1 MISSKENDLIKLCNK
16 IKQKKY
22 SKEMGLAL
30 VETIKLINQLYLK
43 GKLTH
48 ILVTEDKFDLVCGY
62 KKCNVIPISR
72 EIAEYLA
79 DSVNTD
85 GVFGICK
92 IVANDSANF
101 SRCLVLDRLQDPSNL
116 GAIIRSAYAFGFNTI
131 FAIDS
136 VYPYSF
142 KGIRSSMGYVFDIN
156 YIDLDLGELKE
167 YKEKYNLSLVVADMS
182 GEIIDD
188 FTPHSHNLALVIGN
202 EGRGVSR
209 ELMTISDATVRIPM
223 QNDVESLN
231 ASVSA
236 GIIMFNLR
244 K

>member
-1 MISSKENDLIKLCNK
+1 MISSKDNNLIKLCNK

-22 SKEMGLAL
+22 SRLEKIAL
-30 VETIKLINQLYLK
+30 VETIKLVSQLYLK

-48 ILVTEDKFDLVCGY
+48 ILVTEDKYDLVKNY
-62 KKCNVIPISR
+62 TKCEIVTISSS
-72 EIAEYLA
+72 IASFLSDA
-79 DSVNTD
+79 KTTD
-85 GVFGICK
+85 GVFGICQ
-92 IVANDSANF
+92 ITDNEHGDF
-101 SRCLVLDRLQDPSNL
+101 GRCLVLDRLQDPSNL
-116 GAIIRSAYAFGFNTI
+116 GAIIRSAYAFGFKTI

-136 VYPYSF
+136 VYPYSY
-142 KGIRSSMGYVFDIN
+142 KSIRSSMGYVFDIN
-156 YIDLDLGELKE
+156 YIDTDINGLLE
-167 YKEKYNLSLVVADMS
+167 YKNKYDLSLVIADMS

-188 FTPHSHNLALVIGN
+188 FKPKSSNLALVIGN
-202 EGRGVSR
+202 EGGGVDLRLRNIADSV
-209 ELMTISDATVRIPM
+209 VRIPM

>member
-16 IKQKKY
+16 IKQKKH

-43 GKLTH
+43 NKLTY
-48 ILVTEDKFDLVCGY
+48 ILVVEDKFDLVKDY
-62 KKCNVIPISR
+62 KKCNVVVISR
-72 EIAEYLA
+72 CIAEYLA
-79 DSVNTD
+79 DSVTTD

-92 IVANDSANF
+92 ITPNTTPDF

-116 GAIIRSAYAFGFNTI
+116 GAIIRSAYAFGFSTI

-142 KGIRSSMGYVFDIN
+142 KGIRSSMGYVFDID
-156 YIDLDLGELKE
+156 YIDLDLSELNE
-167 YKEKYNLSLVVADMS
+167 YRQKYNLSLVVADMS

-188 FTPHSHNLALVIGN
+188 FKPQNKNIALVIGN
-202 EGRGVSR
+202 EGRGVCR
-209 ELMTISDATVRIPM
+209 ELMTMADATVRIPM

>member
-1 MISSKENDLIKLCNK
+1 MISSKDNNLIKLCNK

-22 SKEMGLAL
+22 SRLEKLAL
-30 VETIKLINQLYLK
+30 VETIKLVSQLYLK

-48 ILVTEDKFDLVCGY
+48 ILVTEDKYDLVKNY
-62 KKCNVIPISR
+62 KKCEIVTISSS
-72 EIAEYLA
+72 IASFLSDA
-79 DSVNTD
+79 KTTD
-85 GVFGICK
+85 GVFGICQ
-92 IVANDSANF
+92 ITDNESGDF
-101 SRCLVLDRLQDPSNL
+101 GRCLVLDRLQDPSNL
-116 GAIIRSAYAFGFNTI
+116 GAIIRSAYAFGFKTI

-136 VYPYSF
+136 VYPYSY
-142 KGIRSSMGYVFDIN
+142 KSIRSSMGYVFDIN
-156 YIDLDLGELKE
+156 YIDTDINGLLE
-167 YKEKYNLSLVVADMS
+167 YKNKYDLSLVVADIS

-188 FTPHSHNLALVIGN
+188 FKPKSSNLALVIGN
-202 EGRGVSR
+202 EGGGVDLRLRS
-209 ELMTISDATVRIPM
+209 IADSVVRIPM

>member
-16 IKQKKY
+16 IKQKKH

-30 VETIKLINQLYLK
+30 VETIKLVNQLYLK
-43 GKLTH
+43 GRLTH
-48 ILVTEDKFDLVCGY
+48 ILVTEDKYDLVSGY
-62 KKCNVIPISR
+62 KKCNVVPISR
-72 EIAEYLA
+72 GIAEYLA
-79 DSVNTD
+79 DSVTTD
-85 GVFGICK
+85 GIFGICK
-92 IVANDSANF
+92 IAPNSTPDF
-101 SRCLVLDRLQDPSNL
+101 SRCLVLDRLQDPSNV
-116 GAIIRSAYAFGFNTI
+116 GAIIRSAYAFGFSTI

-142 KGIRSSMGYVFDIN
+142 KGIRSSMGYVFDID
-156 YIDLDLGELKE
+156 YIDLDLSELKE
-167 YKEKYNLSLVVADMS
+167 YKQKYNLSLVVADMS

-188 FTPHSHNLALVIGN
+188 FRPSSDNIALVIGN